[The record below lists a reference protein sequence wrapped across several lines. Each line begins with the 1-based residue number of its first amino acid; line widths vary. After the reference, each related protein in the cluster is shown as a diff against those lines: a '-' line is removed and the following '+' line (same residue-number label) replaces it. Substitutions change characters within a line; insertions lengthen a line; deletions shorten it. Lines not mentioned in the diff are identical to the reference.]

1 MPIKEGETYLHKVV
15 LDLPIYD
22 VAFICP
28 NIICTYKAKNIIVY
42 ISETGSYRIDLA
54 GLELATE
61 STLASNSQRST

>member
-1 MPIKEGETYLHKVV
+1 MPIKVEGETYLHKVV

-28 NIICTYKAKNIIVY
+28 NICTYKAKNIILY

-54 GLELATE
+54 GLELAME
-61 STLASNSQRST
+61 STLASNSQRTT